1 MTAKERPAGGASGPK
16 GQKFKSPASS
26 LRQIAAGAQL
36 LLIEHATTDD
46 LPDGRQMPPLGHAG
60 APSVGSPA
68 HGGAGSIHATRKND
82 ELRRRRRRRLEQCD
96 RAEKWRNTMDV
107 SKYLGNAFHKVGDV
121 KVNGPIRLVITSAA
135 EGQFDKLD
143 LTFDDGTRLSLN
155 VTNTRALARAYG
167 TDDADWI
174 GKEIELTVG
183 EIEYQGQAAGVDPRQ
198 ADLAADREAAAAEA
212 EG

>member
-1 MTAKERPAGGASGPK
+1 
-16 GQKFKSPASS
+16 
-26 LRQIAAGAQL
+26 
-36 LLIEHATTDD
+36 
-46 LPDGRQMPPLGHAG
+46 
-60 APSVGSPA
+60 
-68 HGGAGSIHATRKND
+68 
-82 ELRRRRRRRLEQCD
+82 
-96 RAEKWRNTMDV
+96 
-107 SKYLGNAFHKVGDV
+107 V

-183 EIEYQGQAAGVDPRQ
+183 EIEYQGKLQESILVKPISPPIEKRPPPKPKGESDKRGDLDDEIPFSAGDESKSGRSNRLSRPR
-198 ADLAADREAAAAEA
+198 LVNS
-212 EG
+212 